1 VSQPS
6 GTRARRAA
14 KGESPASDS
23 AEPAQPVAPSRPS
36 ASPSRRDLDPDRL
49 VALEE
54 ERDFLLRSLDD
65 LEREHEA
72 GDVDDD
78 DYQALK
84 DDYTARAAAALRAID
99 ARREAVESAR
109 TQRSNVRSWLIAA
122 AVIVGAVGAGWLV
135 MSASGDRSPGDT
147 ITGDIRES
155 SIDELAR
162 ASRHVAEAQA
172 ALQAGDTAAA
182 VEAYRSAIDAY
193 DRALDIQPGNVE
205 AMTYRGWLLHNLALQ
220 AGGGE
225 AAADLD
231 AAALEWLT
239 EAVDTDPTYPD
250 ARIFRAILL
259 DGAGQP
265 EQALADLDA
274 VDPDSLPPAMTG
286 MVESLR
292 ARLGTAAAQPGG

>member
-14 KGESPASDS
+14 KGDS
-23 AEPAQPVAPSRPS
+23 SMGAIAPPRQAAAAPRPK

-65 LEREHEA
+65 LEREHQA

-84 DDYTARAAAALRAID
+84 DDYTARAADALRAID

-109 TQRSNVRSWLIAA
+109 PARSTARSWLIAA
-122 AVIVGAVGAGWLV
+122 TVIVGAMAAGWLV
-135 MSASGDRSPGDT
+135 MAASGDRGPGDT
-147 ITGDIRES
+147 VTGDIRES

-162 ASRHVAEAQA
+162 ANRYVAEAQA
-172 ALQAGDTAAA
+172 ALQAGDSAAA
-182 VEAYRSAIDAY
+182 VDAYRSAIDAY
-193 DRALDIQPGNVE
+193 DRALDIQPDNVE

-231 AAALEWLT
+231 AASLQWLT
-239 EAVDTDPTYPD
+239 QAVDTDPTYPD

-274 VDPDSLPPAMTG
+274 VDPDSLPPAMAG